1 LRFTPDGAFEVIADR
16 TLVADPIGIAI
27 DRRGEVYIADAG
39 HRRIVVLSPTG
50 RMLREWPIDGWQPG
64 GRMEPYLAVGPDDVV
79 WVTDPPNHRVLL
91 FEKDGA
97 PVGVATAASPLKLPL
112 GIAIVDRTTALVT
125 DAEANAVVR
134 VTRTNDGERNRRR
147 SP

>member
-1 LRFTPDGAFEVIADR
+1 
-16 TLVADPIGIAI
+16 
-27 DRRGEVYIADAG
+27 
-39 HRRIVVLSPTG
+39 
-50 RMLREWPIDGWQPG
+50 
-64 GRMEPYLAVGPDDVV
+64 
-79 WVTDPPNHRVLL
+79 VLL